1 MSNNRFNR
9 IALLSRFLLLATLV
23 YAQTAPITR
32 YRLSVCWADALR
44 ALQYLKEEASMAD
57 MGLGYGSE
65 FQLLRFLG
73 RHRNEFDSIVK
84 KAINTDAPIEWLDF
98 KYDRESL
105 TLDSELK
112 GIEFLSEYE
121 KFKDIK
127 KEWTE
132 YWTGNTQNW
141 DAVFKC
147 NGSYYIVEA
156 KAHLKELESNFS
168 GSENNNK
175 KKIEKAFIQTAN
187 ELEVSSIDTWF
198 GRYYQ
203 LANRLAFIA
212 FLNRQKIDAK
222 LVYIYF
228 INGYKKRVIVNGKT
242 NEIEDKGV
250 KTEKEWNVE
259 IEKEYKELKIDKEK
273 IKKHITNIFITC
285 ER

>member
-1 MSNNRFNR
+1 
-9 IALLSRFLLLATLV
+9 
-23 YAQTAPITR
+23 
-32 YRLSVCWADALR
+32 
-44 ALQYLKEEASMAD
+44 MAD